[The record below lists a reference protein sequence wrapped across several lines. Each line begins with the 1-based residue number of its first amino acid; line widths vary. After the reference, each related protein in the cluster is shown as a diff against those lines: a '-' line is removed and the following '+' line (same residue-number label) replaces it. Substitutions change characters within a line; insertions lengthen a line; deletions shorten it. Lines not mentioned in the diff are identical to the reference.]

1 MDPSPRAAATPSRS
15 SGSGGGA
22 LVSATFMGGP
32 PFGIKHGDVFPT
44 VTRVTPG
51 SQASLCPQLRPG
63 LVLVGVQGQSVVGL
77 SFKQV
82 QAKVVAA
89 AGQPITL
96 TFGSDVSIA
105 LQPAQQS
112 AGPSQP
118 VYEQA
123 TGVATPI
130 LTVLKKARLEQHVEA
145 FREMGCVE
153 LADLADM
160 NFPDTPFLRKL
171 EFKRLMRVTIRTC
184 IIILFTFLKS
194 RATNIRMTGPG
205 INLALPH
212 HLDVVLNQLLC
223 QEAGCSADVV
233 ARKVA
238 HVSTR
243 EAQAV
248 KVEPRPQPAA
258 EVNLTDTSD
267 AILMIELVSGSAID
281 LRESIGIAAGLPGM
295 LG

>member
-1 MDPSPRAAATPSRS
+1 MSSPTTQITINKGPEGVGMYIGNTGKVLDYTGTGGPAERAGVPLQSTIVSVNGTAVATK
-15 SGSGGGA
+15 A
-22 LVSATFMGGP
+22 DIVSA
-32 PFGIKHGDVFPT
+32 
-44 VTRVTPG
+44 
-51 SQASLCPQLRPG
+51 
-63 LVLVGVQGQSVVGL
+63 
-77 SFKQV
+77 V
-82 QAKVVAA
+82 QACAH
-89 AGQPITL
+89 GGDL
-96 TFGSDVSIA
+96 TFVLRTDSPPPESIA
-105 LQPAQQS
+105 
-112 AGPSQP
+112 
-118 VYEQA
+118 
-123 TGVATPI
+123 ATPI
-130 LTVLKKARLEQHVEA
+130 LKVLKKARLEQHVEA